1 MPRFRKIFHRK
12 YKSQGEIIRSIRMK
26 KKKRSKLEKI
36 ISSYY
41 VMSLSISN
49 ILVANSKNEISDS
62 EAVEEIRK
70 IKVYYQL

>member
-36 ISSYY
+36 IINYY
-41 VMSLSISN
+41 IMSLSISN

-62 EAVEEIRK
+62 DAIEEIRK